1 MTEPTSSLPKAS
13 LPTGWPEPE
22 ALGFGA
28 YLAPY
33 LVHCSQRGSSGWSGP
48 RVDAR
53 EQAPLPVASGG
64 LQYGLSV
71 FEGLKAYRGPDGALH
86 LFRPREHARRLQ
98 ASARRL
104 SLPEVPEE
112 LFLDACRIAV
122 QVHEALV
129 PPHGRGSLYLRP
141 TLYADEEGL
150 GLKLAAQHGFSVVA
164 TPCSDPPLKTLRLWA
179 EPELIR
185 AAPGG
190 LGAAKTAANYAA
202 GLGGLLRARERGY
215 DDVIWLDATERR
227 MLGEAGTM
235 NLFVQIGEQ
244 LLTPPLDGTILAGVT
259 RDSLLSL
266 LRDQGIDARERAVSL
281 DELADAERRG
291 RLGCAFGC
299 GTAARIVRIAEI
311 GDHWRSIR
319 FADNGFPTAL
329 AARLK
334 SVQEAGTAEHAD
346 WRIPVAGQRPGGA
359 GA

>member
-1 MTEPTSSLPKAS
+1 MTSMKTPLPQAT
-13 LPTGWPEPE
+13 LPPGWPEPE
-22 ALGFGA
+22 SLGFGA
-28 YLAPY
+28 YLAPF
-33 LVHCSQRGSSGWSGP
+33 LVHCSQSGGGWSAL

-53 EQAPLPVASGG
+53 EQAALPVASGG

-71 FEGLKAYRGPDGALH
+71 FEGLKAYRAPDGSLH
-86 LFRPREHARRLQ
+86 LFRPLEHARRLQ

-104 SLPEVPEE
+104 SLPEVPEP
-112 LFLDACRIAV
+112 LFLDACRLAV
-122 QVHEALV
+122 QVHEELI

-150 GLKLAAQHGFSVVA
+150 GLKQAARHRFTVVA
-164 TPCSDPPLKTLRLWA
+164 TPCADPPLKSLRLWA

-215 DDVIWLDATERR
+215 DDVIWLDAIERR

-235 NLFVQIGEQ
+235 NLFVQIGERV
-244 LLTPPLDGTILAGVT
+244 LTPPLDGTILAGIT
-259 RDSLLSL
+259 RDSLLAL
-266 LRDQGIDARERAVSL
+266 LGEQGIDAQERAISL

-291 RLGCAFGC
+291 TLGCAFGC
-299 GTAARIVRIAEI
+299 GTAARLVRITEI

-319 FADNGFPTAL
+319 FGDNDLPGAI

-334 SVQEAGTAEHAD
+334 AVQEADTKDHAN
-346 WRIPVAGQRPGGA
+346 WRTRVAHDD
-359 GA
+359 